1 MVDRGG
7 FFRFF
12 SDYSRQYL
20 NTLSVAVTDFT
31 FQMLQLTLIM
41 NKKASLVADATCFGN
56 VNFVDG

>member
-20 NTLSVAVTDFT
+20 NTLSVAVIDFT
-31 FQMLQLTLIM
+31 F
-41 NKKASLVADATCFGN
+41 
-56 VNFVDG
+56 